1 MISKEALTKIGIK
14 YGKSAE
20 EIKTIYKTYWKA
32 VKEILES
39 ADFTD
44 YSEDN
49 KDKVPIINIAYIG
62 RFNCTPKKY
71 RNIES
76 GIVQE
81 KIEESRR
88 RRDAEYKQNNK
99 D

>member
-20 EIKTIYKTYWKA
+20 EIEIIYKTYWKA
-32 VKEILES
+32 IKEILES

-71 RNIES
+71 WNIKS
-76 GIVQE
+76 GVVQE
-81 KIEESRR
+81 KIKESRR
-88 RRDAEYKQNNK
+88 RSNAKYKQNNK